1 MLMLDAYIQA
11 QDAPGL
17 LDACLRKAC
26 SYHASDIHIEPLA
39 DGWQVRLRVDGLLHV
54 LTQLPTALGL
64 AVVVRI
70 KLLAQMDIGET
81 RLPQDGRFQTS
92 VQQQQLHIRC
102 SSLPG
107 HLGEKLVLRLQNR
120 SREVLGLQDLG
131 LQDEQLTT
139 LETYL
144 AMPQGLIM
152 VTGPTGSGKSI
163 TLYAALQH
171 LLEPQRN
178 IMTLEDPV
186 EVVIPGIHQVA
197 PKAGI
202 GVNFNSLLRAL
213 LRQDPDT
220 IMLGEL
226 RDQES
231 AQAAVRAAQTG
242 HLILTS
248 MHTNTALEAIN
259 RCYGLGIDLQGLSYC
274 LQLVINQRLL
284 RRLCGYCAV
293 PLGSQNL
300 QLLQTGPWLQARRSL
315 QAQSM
320 LEQPRQATGCEH
332 CHGGY
337 HGRFGVFEL
346 WAVEAEQRA
355 CIARGE
361 LPEVEEMASLQHQA
375 MVAVLAGQTGLEE
388 MHRVLI

>member
-1 MLMLDAYIQA
+1 MLDAYIQA

-26 SYHASDIHIEPLA
+26 SYHASDIHIEPHA

-54 LTQLPTALGL
+54 LSWLPTALGL
-64 AVVVRI
+64 ALVVRI
-70 KLLAQMDIGET
+70 KLLGQMDIGDS
-81 RLPQDGRFQTS
+81 RQPQDGRFQTNID
-92 VQQQQLHIRC
+92 QQQLHIRC

-107 HLGEKLVLRLQNR
+107 HFGEKLVLRLQNR
-120 SREVLGLQDLG
+120 STENLALHELGLQTAQ
-131 LQDEQLTT
+131 LQT
-139 LETYL
+139 LERYL
-144 AMPQGLIM
+144 ALPQGLIM

-197 PKAGI
+197 PKLGI
-202 GVNFNSLLRAL
+202 GVNFNTLLRAL
-213 LRQDPDT
+213 LRQDPDV

-231 AQAAVRAAQTG
+231 AQTAVRAAQTG

-248 MHTNTALEAIN
+248 MHTNTALEAVH
-259 RCYGLGIDLQGLSYC
+259 RCYGLGIDLAGLSYC

-284 RRLCGYCAV
+284 RRLCGNCAV
-293 PLGSQNL
+293 PVNVNMHMQGDGWKQARLA
-300 QLLQTGPWLQARRSL
+300 LQAL
-315 QAQSM
+315 GL
-320 LEQPRQATGCEH
+320 LEQPRQAMGCEH
-332 CHGGY
+332 CYGGY
-337 HGRFGVFEL
+337 YGRIGIFEL
-346 WAVEAEQRA
+346 WSLETSHRA
-355 CIARGE
+355 QIAQGA
-361 LPEVEEMASLQHQA
+361 LPEVAELTDLQQQAMLAVLTGQTSVVEMA
-375 MVAVLAGQTGLEE
+375 
-388 MHRVLI
+388 RVLV

>member
-1 MLMLDAYIQA
+1 MLDAYIQA

-26 SYHASDIHIEPLA
+26 TYHASDIHIEPLA
-39 DGWQVRLRVDGLLHV
+39 EGWQVRLRVDGLLHL

-64 AVVVRI
+64 ALVVRI
-70 KLLAQMDIGET
+70 KLLGQMDIGET

-107 HLGEKLVLRLQNR
+107 HLGEKLVLRVQNR
-120 SREVLGLQDLG
+120 SREALGLPDLG
-131 LQDEQLTT
+131 LQAEQLQQ
-139 LETYL
+139 LEAYL

-163 TLYAALQH
+163 TLYAALQY
-171 LLEPQRN
+171 LLQPQRN

-202 GVNFNSLLRAL
+202 GVGFNSLLRAL

-231 AQAAVRAAQTG
+231 AETAVRAAQTG

-284 RRLCGYCAV
+284 RRLCGNCSV
-293 PLGSQNL
+293 PMASIKHRH
-300 QLLQTGPWLQARRSL
+300 LQAGVWQRARQVL
-315 QAQSM
+315 HEQRL
-320 LEQPRQATGCEH
+320 LEQPREAIGCEH

-337 HGRFGVFEL
+337 FGRFGVFEL
-346 WAVEAEQRA
+346 WSVQAAQRA
-355 CIARGE
+355 VIARGE
-361 LPEVEEMASLQHQA
+361 LPAVEELSSLQQQA
-375 MVAVLAGQTGLEE
+375 MVAVLAGQTSLAE
-388 MHRVLI
+388 MTRVLC